1 MATAEAGDEEMKRR
15 IEKHKQ
21 ARPDH
26 WRTLETPRGVGAA
39 IREELGAATMVLVDC
54 ITLLVT
60 NVLCQESDWQNES
73 FDVAAIE
80 KTMAGEIDAIIEV
93 MKDSKAEFVLV
104 TNEVGLGI
112 IPDNPMSRLYRDLL
126 GKANQML
133 AAACDRV
140 YLMISGLPLKLK

>member
-1 MATAEAGDEEMKRR
+1 MATAEAGDDEMKRR

-21 ARPDH
+21 VRPDH
-26 WRTLETPRGVGAA
+26 WRTLETPRGVGGA
-39 IREELGAATMVLVDC
+39 IREEIGGATMVLVDC

-60 NVLCQESDWQNES
+60 NVLCQESDWQNDT

-80 KTMAGEIDAIIEV
+80 RAIAEEMEAIVDV
-93 MKDSKAEFVLV
+93 MQDSKADFVLV

-112 IPDNPMSRLYRDLL
+112 IPDNPMSRIYRDLL

-133 AAACDRV
+133 ASACDRA
-140 YLMISGLPLKLK
+140 YLLVSGLPLQLK

>member
-39 IREELGAATMVLVDC
+39 IREELNTATMVLVDC

-73 FDVAAIE
+73 FDVIAIE
-80 KTMAGEIDAIIEV
+80 NVMAVEIDAIIEV
-93 MKDSKAEFVLV
+93 MKNSKAEFVLV

-133 AAACDRV
+133 AANCDHV
-140 YLMISGLPLKLK
+140 YLMVSGLPLTLK

>member
-1 MATAEAGDEEMKRR
+1 MRRR

-39 IREELGAATMVLVDC
+39 IREGMGSATMVLVDC

-60 NVLCQESDWQNES
+60 NALCQESDYQNDS

-80 KTMAGEIDAIIEV
+80 KVMADEIDALIGV
-93 MKDSKAEFVLV
+93 MKRSKADFVLV

-112 IPDNPMSRLYRDLL
+112 IPDNPMSRIYRDLL
-126 GKANQML
+126 GKANQTL
-133 AAACDRV
+133 ASACDRV
-140 YLMISGLPLKLK
+140 YLMVSGLPIKIK